1 MVNRR
6 AFFRAAAFMAIFGL
20 MAAPLPVLALLVRPV
35 LMNLT
40 SSGAG
45 ANGSFEVVNDRNRPI
60 TVEISVNRLTVPER
74 GQVVVTPDEGSD
86 FQIFPPIARI
96 PAGGRQIFRVRW
108 IGEPNIPESRLFM
121 FSTTEL
127 PVSEAGGGPTGVQIY
142 YAINSVVAVRAPTA
156 RPDISISSVE
166 RATNSEGHPGVDIT
180 FENHGPA
187 HGFVANA
194 ELEIS
199 AEGGGW
205 SHTLRPA
212 DLNTAFGI
220 GLLPPNGRRIMFLA
234 LDDVPAQGTLT
245 ARLRPLPVR

>member
-1 MVNRR
+1 MVSRK
-6 AFFRAAAFMAIFGL
+6 AFLQAVAILSLFGL
-20 MAAPLPVLALLVRPV
+20 LAAPLPVLALLVRPV

-40 SSGAG
+40 SSGSG

-74 GQVVVTPDEGSD
+74 GQVVVTPDEGAD
-86 FQIFPPIARI
+86 FQIFPPIANI
-96 PAGGRQIFRVRW
+96 PAGGRQIFRIRW

-127 PVSEAGGGPTGVQIY
+127 PVSDTGGAGAGVQIY

-156 RPDISISSVE
+156 RPDISITSVE
-166 RATNSEGHPGVDIT
+166 RATNSEGTPGVDIT
-180 FENHGPA
+180 FENRGPS

-194 ELEIS
+194 ELEIEADGS
-199 AEGGGW
+199 AW

-212 DLNTAFGI
+212 DLNNAFGL
-220 GLLPPNGRRIMFLA
+220 GLLPANGRRIMFLA
-234 LDDVPAQGTLT
+234 LDDVPAQGTLS